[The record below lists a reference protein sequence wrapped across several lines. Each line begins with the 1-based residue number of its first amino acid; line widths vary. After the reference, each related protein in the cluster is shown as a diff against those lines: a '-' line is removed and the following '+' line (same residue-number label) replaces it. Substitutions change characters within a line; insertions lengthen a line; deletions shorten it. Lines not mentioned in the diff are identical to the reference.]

1 MATDRQL
8 GLLGKKLGMTQIFNA
23 EGKRIGVTVVELGPC
38 VVMAKKTLE
47 KDGYVSLQL
56 GFADKNEK
64 HSTKPQLGSAK
75 KANTSVK
82 RLLREF
88 RVSAEVAGK
97 YEVGQTVKA
106 DELFTEGV
114 LVDITSKTKGRGYT
128 GVMKRWNFHGKPATH
143 GTHEFFRHGGSIGN
157 REFPGRVFKNRKMA
171 GQYGNERVTIQNV
184 KVAKVVAE
192 QNLLLVHGAV
202 PGGEETFVTVR
213 PAVKTKKSA
222 GPATGKA

>member
-1 MATDRQL
+1 MATDRKL
-8 GLLGKKLGMTQIFNA
+8 GLLGKKLGMTQIFDG

-38 VVMAKKTLE
+38 VVMAKKTME
-47 KDGYVSLQL
+47 KDRYVSLQL

-64 HSTKPQLGSAK
+64 HSTKPQQGTAK
-75 KANTSVK
+75 KANTAVK

-97 YEVGQTVKA
+97 YEVGQTIKA
-106 DELFTEGV
+106 EELFADGQ

-128 GVMKRWNFHGKPATH
+128 GVMKRWNFHGKNASH

-171 GQYGNERVTIQNV
+171 GQYGNERVTIQNLQ
-184 KVAKVVAE
+184 VAKVVAD

-213 PAVKTKKSA
+213 PAVKTKKSHQ
-222 GPATGKA
+222 PK